1 MGMRQKQHIRQML
14 EELNIPFTE
23 DVGEAAFY
31 GPKVDIN
38 AKNVYGKEDT
48 MITIQW
54 DALLAEQFDMYYID
68 ENGEKAASIHH
79 PPYIHGML

>member
-1 MGMRQKQHIRQML
+1 MDRRSI
-14 EELNIPFTE
+14 F
-23 DVGEAAFY
+23 
-31 GPKVDIN
+31 N

-68 ENGEKAASIHH
+68 ENGDKETSVHH
-79 PPYIHGML
+79 PPYIYGMLRKNTCMAD